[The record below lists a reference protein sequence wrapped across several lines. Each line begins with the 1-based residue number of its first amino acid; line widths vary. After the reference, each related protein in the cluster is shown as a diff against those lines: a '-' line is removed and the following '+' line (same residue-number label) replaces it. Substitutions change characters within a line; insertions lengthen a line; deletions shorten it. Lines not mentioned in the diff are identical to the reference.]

1 MHQNSDTSLFVFD
14 SIFFCVQVFIN
25 IILIIKVFV
34 FDIIYKLKV
43 IHTFKFNEFIMF
55 LGWDRMIIRNKKEN
69 IFLYFKNYSYLCKP
83 FMGKV
88 CLIINDKL

>member
-1 MHQNSDTSLFVFD
+1 MHPILSLILFFLCTSIHKYNLNYQ
-14 SIFFCVQVFIN
+14 SFCF
-25 IILIIKVFV
+25 

-43 IHTFKFNEFIMF
+43 IHTLKFNEFNMF
-55 LGWDRMIIRNKKEN
+55 LGWERMIIRNKKEN